1 MNLYI
6 RLLWTLL
13 RSWRLPN
20 IRVGDTL
27 ERQLRVLPNDLD
39 VNLHM
44 NNGRYMTLVDL
55 LLIEYFVRIGYAKVL
70 FSQGWRPMSGGAII
84 TYRRGLEPF
93 QRYTLRFSLVASTD
107 IWNYMRFEFVA
118 NGKVF
123 ALGYMKGAAVSK
135 NGLVSNQQSF
145 DLLGL
150 PLPVANVPLAVQ
162 QWIDAEASL
171 MAEIRPTL
179 P

>member
-13 RSWRLPN
+13 RSWRLPK
-20 IRVGDTL
+20 ISMGDTL

-84 TYRRGLEPF
+84 TYRRGLQPF
-93 QRYTLRFSLVASTD
+93 QRYTLRFSLVASAE

-118 NGKVF
+118 KGKVC
-123 ALGYMKGAAVSK
+123 AVGYMKGAAVSK
-135 NGLVSNQQSF
+135 HGLVNNQQSF

-150 PLPVANVPLAVQ
+150 PPPLAKVPLAVQ

-171 MAEIRPTL
+171 MVEIPPTM